1 MNRVTNF
8 FLVFVL
14 AFAITNYFS
23 RDINSEISNNQ
34 TVTNTTIYKRDV
46 AVEISKTIN
55 SIDTNKID
63 ADIANKE
70 QQFSSK
76 LISDLNEELVVLN
89 QEITFLIQ
97 QQKFSQFR
105 EKHGGVRGIYLNGY
119 HMTNNSKLEIINNI
133 LDNTNVN
140 SLVIDVKTDNGHI
153 LFDSVNELA
162 VEMSNVRSKYN
173 SERLNTL
180 KDKNDLYL
188 IGRVVVFQD
197 PLFAKNYPNEAV
209 FDSYRNNIYSQDG
222 QYFIDPGSEKARNYV
237 INIAKEAC
245 ELGFDEIQFD
255 YIRYPDSNYKYMVFK
270 DENTYDNRIKNI
282 NSFLMVAKKEINS
295 LGCFVSADV
304 FGFILTNKFDGGIG
318 QNLETIIENVDFLS
332 PMVYP
337 SHYSKGSFGYQ
348 NPNRNPYGVIT
359 SALDDALERGVEEIK
374 LRPFLQGFWHS
385 DAEVQENIRA
395 AEDKNLDWIIW
406 NVSSSYNLLL
416 VKMGLLL
423 FFVSNMMPCQK
434 LDMPVATT

>member
-34 TVTNTTIYKRDV
+34 IVTNTTIYKRDV
-46 AVEISKTIN
+46 VVEISKTIN

-162 VEMSNVRSKYN
+162 VEMSSVRSKYN
-173 SERLNTL
+173 SETLNTL

-209 FDSYRNNIYSQDG
+209 FDSYKNKRYSQDG
-222 QYFIDPGSEKARNYV
+222 QYFIDPSSEKARNYV

-270 DENTYDNRIKNI
+270 DENTYENRIKNI
-282 NSFLMVAKKEINS
+282 NSFLMIAKKEINS

-304 FGFILTNKFDGGIG
+304 FGFILTNKLDGGIG

-359 SALDDALERGVEEIK
+359 SALDDALQRGVEEIK

-406 NVSSSYNLLL
+406 NVSSSYNL
-416 VKMGLLL
+416 GY
-423 FFVSNMMPCQK
+423 FSK
-434 LDMPVATT
+434 LDS

>member
-318 QNLETIIENVDFLS
+318 QNLETIMENVDFLS

-406 NVSSSYNLLL
+406 NVSSSYNL
-416 VKMGLLL
+416 GY
-423 FFVSNMMPCQK
+423 FSK
-434 LDMPVATT
+434 LDS

>member
-23 RDINSEISNNQ
+23 KDINSEISNNQ

-63 ADIANKE
+63 ADIASKE
-70 QQFSSK
+70 QKFSSK

-406 NVSSSYNLLL
+406 NVSSSYNL
-416 VKMGLLL
+416 GY
-423 FFVSNMMPCQK
+423 FSK
-434 LDMPVATT
+434 LDS

>member
-63 ADIANKE
+63 ADIAKKE

-359 SALDDALERGVEEIK
+359 SALDDALDRGVEEIK

-406 NVSSSYNLLL
+406 NVSSSYNL
-416 VKMGLLL
+416 GY
-423 FFVSNMMPCQK
+423 FSK
-434 LDMPVATT
+434 LDS

>member
-14 AFAITNYFS
+14 AFAITNFFS

-46 AVEISKTIN
+46 AIEISKTIN

-63 ADIANKE
+63 AEIDSKE
-70 QQFSSK
+70 QSFSSK
-76 LISDLNEELVVLN
+76 LISDLNEELIVLN

-119 HMTNNSKLEIINNI
+119 HMNNNSKLEIINNI

-173 SERLNTL
+173 SEILNTL

-209 FDSYRNNIYSQDG
+209 FDSYKNNIYSQDG

-270 DENTYDNRIKNI
+270 DENTYENRIKNI

-406 NVSSSYNLLL
+406 NVSSSYNL
-416 VKMGLLL
+416 GY
-423 FFVSNMMPCQK
+423 FSK
-434 LDMPVATT
+434 LDS

>member
-105 EKHGGVRGIYLNGY
+105 EKHGGVRGVYLNGY

-173 SERLNTL
+173 SETLNTL

-209 FDSYRNNIYSQDG
+209 FDSYKNNIYSQDG

-270 DENTYDNRIKNI
+270 DENNYDNRIKNI

-406 NVSSSYNLLL
+406 NVSSSYNL
-416 VKMGLLL
+416 GY
-423 FFVSNMMPCQK
+423 FSK
-434 LDMPVATT
+434 LDS

>member
-63 ADIANKE
+63 ADIASKE
-70 QQFSSK
+70 QKFSSK

-173 SERLNTL
+173 SETLNTL

-406 NVSSSYNLLL
+406 NVSSSYNL
-416 VKMGLLL
+416 GY
-423 FFVSNMMPCQK
+423 FSK
-434 LDMPVATT
+434 LDS

>member
-70 QQFSSK
+70 QKFSSK

-119 HMTNNSKLEIINNI
+119 HMNNNSKLEIINNI

-162 VEMSNVRSKYN
+162 VEMSNIRSKYN
-173 SERLNTL
+173 SETLNSI

-209 FDSYRNNIYSQDG
+209 FDSYKNNIYSQDG

-406 NVSSSYNLLL
+406 NVSSSYNL
-416 VKMGLLL
+416 GY
-423 FFVSNMMPCQK
+423 FSK
-434 LDMPVATT
+434 LDS

>member
-406 NVSSSYNLLL
+406 NVSSSYNL
-416 VKMGLLL
+416 GY
-423 FFVSNMMPCQK
+423 FSK
-434 LDMPVATT
+434 LDS

>member
-359 SALDDALERGVEEIK
+359 SALDDALDRGVEEIK

-406 NVSSSYNLLL
+406 NVSSSYNL
-416 VKMGLLL
+416 GY
-423 FFVSNMMPCQK
+423 FSK
-434 LDMPVATT
+434 LDS

>member
-14 AFAITNYFS
+14 AFTITNFFS
-23 RDINSEISNNQ
+23 RDINNEISKNQ
-34 TVTNTTIYKRDV
+34 IVTNTTIYKRDI
-46 AVEISKTIN
+46 ALEISKTIN
-55 SIDTNKID
+55 NIDTNKID
-63 ADIANKE
+63 ADIVSKE
-70 QQFSSK
+70 QKFSSK

-105 EKHGGVRGIYLNGY
+105 EKYGGVRGIYLNGY
-119 HMTNNSKLEIINNI
+119 HMTNSSKLEIINNI

-162 VEMSNVRSKYN
+162 LEMSNVRSKYN
-173 SERLNTL
+173 NEILSTL

-209 FDSYRNNIYSQDG
+209 FDSYKKEIYSQDG

-270 DENTYDNRIKNI
+270 DENTYENRIKNI

-304 FGFILTNKFDGGIG
+304 FGFILTNKFDGGVG

-337 SHYSKGSFGYQ
+337 SHYSNGSFGYE

-385 DAEVQENIRA
+385 DFEVQENIRA

-406 NVSSSYNLLL
+406 NVSSSYNL
-416 VKMGLLL
+416 GY
-423 FFVSNMMPCQK
+423 FSK
-434 LDMPVATT
+434 LDS

>member
-270 DENTYDNRIKNI
+270 DENNYDNRIKNI

-359 SALDDALERGVEEIK
+359 SALDDALDRGVEEIK

-406 NVSSSYNLLL
+406 NVSSSYNL
-416 VKMGLLL
+416 GY
-423 FFVSNMMPCQK
+423 FSK
-434 LDMPVATT
+434 LDS

>member
-63 ADIANKE
+63 AEIASKE
-70 QQFSSK
+70 QRFSSK

-105 EKHGGVRGIYLNGY
+105 EKHGGVRGVYLNGY

-222 QYFIDPGSEKARNYV
+222 QYFIDPGSEKAREYV

-406 NVSSSYNLLL
+406 NVSSSYNL
-416 VKMGLLL
+416 GY
-423 FFVSNMMPCQK
+423 FSK
-434 LDMPVATT
+434 LDS

>member
-63 ADIANKE
+63 ADIASKE
-70 QQFSSK
+70 QKFSSK

-173 SERLNTL
+173 RETLNTL

-406 NVSSSYNLLL
+406 NVSSSYNL
-416 VKMGLLL
+416 GY
-423 FFVSNMMPCQK
+423 FSK
-434 LDMPVATT
+434 LDS

>member
-14 AFAITNYFS
+14 AFAITNFFS
-23 RDINSEISNNQ
+23 RDINNEISKNQ
-34 TVTNTTIYKRDV
+34 IVTNTTIYKRDI
-46 AVEISKTIN
+46 ALEISKTIN
-55 SIDTNKID
+55 NIDTNKID
-63 ADIANKE
+63 TDIVNKE
-70 QQFSSK
+70 QKFSSK

-89 QEITFLIQ
+89 QEITFLIK

-105 EKHGGVRGIYLNGY
+105 DKHGGVRGIYLNGY
-119 HMTNNSKLEIINNI
+119 HMTNSSKLEIINNI

-162 VEMSNVRSKYN
+162 LEMSNVRSKYN
-173 SERLNTL
+173 NEILSTL

-209 FDSYRNNIYSQDG
+209 FDSYKKEIYSQDG

-270 DENTYDNRIKNI
+270 DENTYENRIKNI

-304 FGFILTNKFDGGIG
+304 FGFILTNKFDGGVG

-337 SHYSKGSFGYQ
+337 SHYSNGSFGYE

-385 DAEVQENIRA
+385 DFEVQENIRA

-406 NVSSSYNLLL
+406 NVSSSYNL
-416 VKMGLLL
+416 GY
-423 FFVSNMMPCQK
+423 FSK
-434 LDMPVATT
+434 LDS

>member
-173 SERLNTL
+173 SETLNTL

-359 SALDDALERGVEEIK
+359 SALDDALDRGVEEIK

-406 NVSSSYNLLL
+406 NVSSSYNL
-416 VKMGLLL
+416 GY
-423 FFVSNMMPCQK
+423 FSK
-434 LDMPVATT
+434 LDS

>member
-173 SERLNTL
+173 RETLNTL

-406 NVSSSYNLLL
+406 NVSSSYNL
-416 VKMGLLL
+416 GY
-423 FFVSNMMPCQK
+423 FSK
-434 LDMPVATT
+434 LDS

>member
-395 AEDKNLDWIIW
+395 AEDKSLDWIIW
-406 NVSSSYNLLL
+406 NVSSSYNL
-416 VKMGLLL
+416 GY
-423 FFVSNMMPCQK
+423 FSK
-434 LDMPVATT
+434 LDS

>member
-63 ADIANKE
+63 ADIASKE

-359 SALDDALERGVEEIK
+359 SALDDALDRGVEEIK

-406 NVSSSYNLLL
+406 NVSSSYNL
-416 VKMGLLL
+416 GY
-423 FFVSNMMPCQK
+423 FSK
-434 LDMPVATT
+434 LDS

>member
-63 ADIANKE
+63 ADIASKE

-406 NVSSSYNLLL
+406 NVSSSYNL
-416 VKMGLLL
+416 GY
-423 FFVSNMMPCQK
+423 FSK
-434 LDMPVATT
+434 LDS

>member
-89 QEITFLIQ
+89 QEIAFLIQ

-406 NVSSSYNLLL
+406 NVSSSYNL
-416 VKMGLLL
+416 GY
-423 FFVSNMMPCQK
+423 FSK
-434 LDMPVATT
+434 LDS

>member
-63 ADIANKE
+63 ADIASKE
-70 QQFSSK
+70 QKFSSK

-105 EKHGGVRGIYLNGY
+105 EKHGGVRGVYLNGY

-359 SALDDALERGVEEIK
+359 SALDDALDRGVEEIK

-395 AEDKNLDWIIW
+395 AEDKSLDWIIW
-406 NVSSSYNLLL
+406 NVSSSYNL
-416 VKMGLLL
+416 GY
-423 FFVSNMMPCQK
+423 FSK
-434 LDMPVATT
+434 LDS

>member
-222 QYFIDPGSEKARNYV
+222 QYFIDPGSEKAREYV

-270 DENTYDNRIKNI
+270 DENNYDNRIKNI

-406 NVSSSYNLLL
+406 NVSSSYNL
-416 VKMGLLL
+416 GY
-423 FFVSNMMPCQK
+423 FSK
-434 LDMPVATT
+434 LDS

>member
-14 AFAITNYFS
+14 AFAITNFFS
-23 RDINSEISNNQ
+23 RDINNEISKNQ
-34 TVTNTTIYKRDV
+34 IVTNTTIYKRDI
-46 AVEISKTIN
+46 ALEISKTIN
-55 SIDTNKID
+55 NIDTNKID
-63 ADIANKE
+63 ADIVSKE
-70 QQFSSK
+70 QKFSSK

-119 HMTNNSKLEIINNI
+119 HMTNSSKLEIINNI

-162 VEMSNVRSKYN
+162 LEMSNVRSKYN
-173 SERLNTL
+173 NEILSTL

-209 FDSYRNNIYSQDG
+209 FDSYKKEIYSQDG

-270 DENTYDNRIKNI
+270 DENTYENRIKNI

-304 FGFILTNKFDGGIG
+304 FGFILTNKFDGGVG

-337 SHYSKGSFGYQ
+337 SHYSNGSFGYE

-385 DAEVQENIRA
+385 DFEVQENIRA

-406 NVSSSYNLLL
+406 NVSSSYNL
-416 VKMGLLL
+416 GY
-423 FFVSNMMPCQK
+423 FSK
-434 LDMPVATT
+434 LDS

>member
-63 ADIANKE
+63 ADIASKE
-70 QQFSSK
+70 QKFSSK

-89 QEITFLIQ
+89 QEITFLMQ

-406 NVSSSYNLLL
+406 NVSSSYNL
-416 VKMGLLL
+416 GY
-423 FFVSNMMPCQK
+423 FSK
-434 LDMPVATT
+434 LDS

>member
-8 FLVFVL
+8 FLVFIL

-63 ADIANKE
+63 ADIASKE
-70 QQFSSK
+70 QKFSSK

-105 EKHGGVRGIYLNGY
+105 EKYGGVRGIYLNGY
-119 HMTNNSKLEIINNI
+119 HMTNKSKLEIINNI

-406 NVSSSYNLLL
+406 NVSSSYNL
-416 VKMGLLL
+416 GY
-423 FFVSNMMPCQK
+423 FSK
-434 LDMPVATT
+434 LDS